1 VRQSTISLFANMPPE
16 GWMRSGIAN
25 DKPFTVRALAYI
37 IAGHYAHHVKILNER
52 YL

>member
-1 VRQSTISLFANMPPE
+1 VRRSTISLFANMPSE

-25 DKPFTVRALAYI
+25 DNPFTVRALAYI
-37 IAGHYAHHVKILNER
+37 IAGHYPHHIKIIRER